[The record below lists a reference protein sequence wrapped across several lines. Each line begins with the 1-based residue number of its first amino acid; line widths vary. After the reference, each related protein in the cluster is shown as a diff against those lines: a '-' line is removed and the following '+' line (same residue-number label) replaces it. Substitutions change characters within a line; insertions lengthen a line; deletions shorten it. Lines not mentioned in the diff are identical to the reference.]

1 MSTPSIRPMTPAD
14 VEPAAAV
21 VLAGDWGDR
30 TEFFRFA
37 TGSSACLPFV
47 AAGDGGIVGTGVG
60 AVHGSVGWVG
70 TIFVAR
76 DARRRGLGVAL
87 TTTVTEALEAA
98 GCRTLVLVVTEQG
111 RPLYER
117 LGFELQSTYHTLEAP
132 GLAEEPHLAD
142 VASDRGAIR
151 PFDAGDRGSM
161 ARLDAMA
168 TGEDRRH
175 LLAAF
180 ATPESARCLV
190 GGDDGAVRGFVVR
203 APWGGGAT
211 IAPDPDDAMAI
222 LEARRI
228 AAGPDRRVRAG
239 VLAENGD
246 GLRRLLAAGWTE
258 AWAAPRLARGEPL
271 LWRPDAI
278 WGQFNHALG

>member
-1 MSTPSIRPMTPAD
+1 MPTPTTSIRPMTPAD
-14 VEPAAAV
+14 VQAAAAAV
-21 VLAGDWGDR
+21 FAGNWGDR

-37 TGSSACLPFV
+37 TGSGACLPFV
-47 AAGDGGIVGTGVG
+47 AVGPDGAILGTGVG

-76 DARRRGLGVAL
+76 EARRRGLGVAL
-87 TTTVTEALEAA
+87 TTTVTEALESA
-98 GCRTLVLVVTEQG
+98 GCRTLMLVATEHG

-132 GLAEEPHLAD
+132 GLAAARLDPAMTG
-142 VASDRGAIR
+142 VR
-151 PFDAGDRGSM
+151 PFEAADLDAM
-161 ARLDAMA
+161 ARLDADA

-190 GGDDGAVRGFVVR
+190 GRDGTVRGFVVR

-211 IAPDPDDAMAI
+211 IAPDPDDATTI

-228 AAGPDRRVRAG
+228 AAGPERRVRAG
-239 VLAENGD
+239 VLAENGE

-258 AWAAPRLARGEPL
+258 AWSAPRLARGEPL
-271 LWRPDAI
+271 AWRPEAI

>member
-1 MSTPSIRPMTPAD
+1 MTPAD
-14 VEPAAAV
+14 VDPAAAA

-37 TGSSACLPFV
+37 TGSPACRPFV
-47 AAGDGGIVGTGVG
+47 AESDGAIVGTGVG
-60 AVHGSVGWVG
+60 AVNGPVGWVG

-76 DARRRGLGVAL
+76 EARRRGLGVAL
-87 TTTVTEALEAA
+87 TTAVTDVLEDA
-98 GCRTLVLVVTEQG
+98 GCRTLVLVATEQG

-117 LGFELQSTYHTLEAP
+117 LGFRLQSTYRTLEAP
-132 GLAEEPHLAD
+132 GLAAAD
-142 VASDRGAIR
+142 VDPAPRARVR
-151 PFDAGDRGSM
+151 PFEPGDLDAM
-161 ARLDAMA
+161 ARLDAAA

-190 GGDDGAVRGFVVR
+190 DPDDVVRGFVVR

-211 IAPDPDDAMAI
+211 IASDPDDAVAI
-222 LEARRI
+222 LEARRR

-239 VLAENGD
+239 VFAENVV
-246 GLRRLLAAGWTE
+246 GLRRLAVLGWTE
-258 AWAAPRLARGEPL
+258 AWSAPRLTRGIPL
-271 LWRPDAI
+271 DWRPEAI